1 MKNGMK
7 FPPPNRASQRGI
19 SMVELSVVLVV
30 VALISAAVFFGLQ
43 ANARRIEV
51 QDNTSQIT
59 EIAAELKK
67 NFGRNNQYG
76 VLTTALAVQSR
87 AIPEQLRVTAT
98 TAQNSYGGLVTTVV
112 SPAATCTLAG
122 ACADLLWPSVPQNQC
137 MDLVIGTSNVARVV
151 DVGGTA
157 VKVLDGQLNMATLAT
172 QCEAAA
178 STAITY
184 SVGR

>member
-7 FPPPNRASQRGI
+7 LSRATRASQRGI

-59 EIAAELKK
+59 EIAAGLKK

-76 VLTTALAVQSR
+76 ILTTALSVQSR
-87 AIPEQLRVTAT
+87 VIPEQLRVTPL
-98 TAQNSYGGLVTTVV
+98 TAQNSYGGLITTLV
-112 SPAATCTLAG
+112 SAPAICTLAG
-122 ACADLLWPSVPQNQC
+122 ACADLTWPSVPQNQC
-137 MDLVIGTSNVARVV
+137 IDLVIGTSNVARVV
-151 DVGGTA
+151 TVGAA
-157 VKVLDGQLNMATLAT
+157 VVKPLDGQLNIANLAAA
-172 QCEAAA
+172 CEAAVNVPVIYA
-178 STAITY
+178 L
-184 SVGR
+184 GR